1 MNVTRYFGGTIL
13 IDGALRNDRAVVVE
27 GGRIVAIGDRA
38 DAPLG
43 ADHIDLQGDI
53 LLPGFIDIQ
62 VNGGGGVLFNDD
74 PSIETIRRIA
84 QTHAHFGTTALLP
97 TLISDDLE
105 KVSAAISAVEQ
116 AIALGVPGVI
126 GIHLEGPFLSTDR
139 KGIHDATKFRPF
151 LEDHVELMSRLKAGV
166 TVVTLSPEQA
176 PPEIIRALVQRGVR
190 VCAGHTNAT
199 YAEMRAALDAGVTG
213 FTHLFNAMSPL
224 TSREPGVVGA
234 ALEDQASW
242 CGLIVDGAHVA
253 PTTLKLALRC
263 KPLDRFMLVTDA
275 MPSVGMA
282 EPSFVLQGRRIHVED
297 GTCRADD
304 GTLAGSDLNML
315 RAVHNAIDQLGLDL
329 PSAAAMGSAH
339 AAAFLGMALDRGSIR
354 PGARAD
360 FVVLREDLAMR
371 SVWIGGKQVHG

>member
-1 MNVTRYFGGTIL
+1 MTASLYSGGPIL
-13 IDGALRNDRAVVVE
+13 IDGALRSDRAVVVE
-27 GGRIVAIGDRA
+27 HGRILAICAPG
-38 DAPLG
+38 DAPSR
-43 ADHIDLQGDI
+43 ARPIDLGGDI
-53 LLPGFIDIQ
+53 LLPGFVDIQ

-74 PSIETIRRIA
+74 PSVATIRTIA
-84 QTHAHFGTTALLP
+84 ETHARFGTTALLP

-105 KVSAAISAVEQ
+105 KVAAAIAAVEE

-139 KGIHDATKFRPF
+139 KGVHDASKFRPF
-151 LEDHVELMSRLKAGV
+151 RRDQVELMSRLRGGV

-176 PPEIIRALVQRGVR
+176 PPPVIRALAERGVR

-199 YAEMRAALDAGVTG
+199 YDEMRAALGAGVSA

-234 ALEDQASW
+234 ALEDRASW

-253 PTTLKLALRC
+253 PATLRLALRC

-282 EPSFVLQGRRIHVED
+282 DASFVLQGRRIHVED

-304 GTLAGSDLNML
+304 GTLAG
-315 RAVHNAIDQLGLDL
+315 
-329 PSAAAMGSAH
+329 
-339 AAAFLGMALDRGSIR
+339 
-354 PGARAD
+354 
-360 FVVLREDLAMR
+360 
-371 SVWIGGKQVHG
+371 